1 MGKLK
6 ICPNPEC
13 QQLLQMGGDD
23 AWVERGG
30 SVFCCGKLPEPIEE
44 LFGDILHVNDY
55 MFCIHSSA
63 KGMVPFK
70 INANDALIMETQM
83 RTILKNY
90 RARLEEIPP
99 I

>member
-1 MGKLK
+1 MGKLE
-6 ICPNPEC
+6 ICSNPEC
-13 QQLLQMGGDD
+13 QQLLQLGGDD

-55 MFCIHSSA
+55 MFCLYSPA
-63 KGMVPFK
+63 KGMMDYK
-70 INANDALIMETQM
+70 INANDAFIMETQM
-83 RTILKNY
+83 GIILKDY
-90 RARLEEIPP
+90 RTELEEMSP